1 MAQAI
6 CFACVNFINSL
17 KPIIMKAIAMLNYVT
32 KNNDVKGFVATHGK
46 MRCELNYDLVCGR
59 SYHDKIVYFVT
70 EKPLDVFLFPLADAV
85 FAKDDKIAFAY
96 IMED

>member
-1 MAQAI
+1 
-6 CFACVNFINSL
+6 
-17 KPIIMKAIAMLNYVT
+17 MKAIAMLNYVT

-46 MRCELNYDLVCGR
+46 MRSELNYYLVCGR
-59 SYHDKIVYFVT
+59 SYNDKTVYFVT

-96 IMED
+96 IIED

>member
-1 MAQAI
+1 MTQAI
-6 CFACVNFINSL
+6 CFACVNLIINSL

-32 KNNDVKGFVATHGK
+32 KNDVKGFVATHGK
-46 MRCELNYDLVCGR
+46 MRSELNCDLVCGR
-59 SYHDKIVYFVT
+59 SYNDKTVYFVT